1 MSVESKSLLNRLKIE
16 DNFLSDV
23 PSSWMSNV
31 SFLHT
36 KKSVS
41 MVGAVIDIPEKPIKL
56 LLDFRGLISVELRR
70 NKDNFCYVLT
80 QIQEAR
86 PQKQTLKRKDSQPQ

>member
-41 MVGAVIDIPEKPIKL
+41 MVGAVIKL

-70 NKDNFCYVLT
+70 NKDNFC
-80 QIQEAR
+80 
-86 PQKQTLKRKDSQPQ
+86 